1 MVYVKIERSSTYF
14 SRYQVKY
21 KRRRQ
26 GKTDYRAR
34 LRLTSQDKNKYNTP
48 KYRFVVRFSN
58 KDVTCQIAYAT
69 VAGDVVVAAAYSH
82 ELPRYGLKAGLTNYA
97 ATYATGLLL
106 ARRVLQKFD
115 LDKTYTGTEEATGDD
130 YNVEAADE
138 GPRPFTAL
146 LDTGLKRTS
155 TGSKVFAALK
165 GGLDGG
171 LDIPHG
177 DKRFVGY
184 DTEAKKL
191 DSEQLK
197 KYILG
202 GHVAEYMEE
211 MAEDSE
217 ENYNKHFSQFIAADL
232 AGEDLEDKLKEVH
245 AAIRENPA
253 PEKKERSKPSETK
266 NWKAKKLTYDERKQK
281 LKERL
286 SAIKEGGGDDDDE

>member
-82 ELPRYGLKAGLTNYA
+82 ELPRYGLQAGLTNYA

-106 ARRVLQKFD
+106 ARRLLQKFS
-115 LDKTYTGTEEATGDD
+115 LDKTYTGAEEATGED
-130 YNVEAADE
+130 YNVEADDE

-165 GGLDGG
+165 GALDGG
-171 LDIPHG
+171 LDVPHG

-184 DTEAKKL
+184 DTEGKKL
-191 DSEQLK
+191 DPEQLK
-197 KYILG
+197 RYIMG
-202 GHVAEYMEE
+202 GHV
-211 MAEDSE
+211 STCC
-217 ENYNKHFSQFIAADL
+217 FSMHDMCVLNASHACLLVSVRSAGCCWMSRTAAYDQSFIWY
-232 AGEDLEDKLKEVH
+232 KIIIMITI
-245 AAIRENPA
+245 IRA
-253 PEKKERSKPSETK
+253 HGSMRV
-266 NWKAKKLTYDERKQK
+266 
-281 LKERL
+281 L
-286 SAIKEGGGDDDDE
+286 S